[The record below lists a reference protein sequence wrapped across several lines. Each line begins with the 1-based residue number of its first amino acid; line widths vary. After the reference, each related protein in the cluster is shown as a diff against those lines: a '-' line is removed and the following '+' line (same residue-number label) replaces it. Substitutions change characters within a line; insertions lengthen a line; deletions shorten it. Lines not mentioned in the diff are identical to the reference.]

1 MDLKI
6 KTETEEFHGRTC
18 GIIKQENKFLI
29 MRVNKTSYFHIP
41 GGHIE
46 IGEDSKEAIIR
57 EIKEEIGCD
66 VQEANLFLKEFSQND
81 IIINQENFWIRNNR
95 KCHGIE
101 FYYIIKPKQQLQMID
116 CEKVEIDKGEEKLL
130 ELKWVTSEELKDIDL
145 RPTNI
150 RDMLINGEYF
160 KGLSHIVKMG

>member
-6 KTETEEFHGRTC
+6 KTEAEEFHVRTC

-29 MRVNKTSYFHIP
+29 MRVNKTPYYHIP

-46 IGEDSKEAIIR
+46 IGEDSKQAVIR

-66 VQEANLFLKEFSQND
+66 VKEAILFSIE
-81 IIINQENFWIRNNR
+81 ENFWTRNNK

-101 FYYIIKPKQQLQMID
+101 FYYIIKPKQQLQMQD
-116 CEKVEIDKGEEKLL
+116 CEKIENDKGEEKLL
-130 ELKWVTSEELKDIDL
+130 HFKWVTLEELKEIDL
-145 RPTNI
+145 RPSNI
-150 RDMLINGEYF
+150 KDMLINEEYL
-160 KGLSHIVKMG
+160 KGLTHIVKKS

>member
-6 KTETEEFHGRTC
+6 MTETEEFHGRTC

-29 MRVNKTSYFHIP
+29 MRVNKTSYYHIP

-46 IGEDSKEAIIR
+46 LGEDSEQALTR

-66 VQEANLFLKEFSQND
+66 IQQINLFA
-81 IIINQENFWIRNNR
+81 IQENFWTRNNK

-101 FYYIIKPKQQLQMID
+101 FYYIIKPKQRLQMID
-116 CEKVEIDKGEEKLL
+116 YEENEIDKGEGKLL
-130 ELKWVTSEELKDIDL
+130 EFKWVTLDDLKDIDL
-145 RPTNI
+145 RPNNI
-150 RDMLINGEYF
+150 RDMLISEEYLNGL
-160 KGLSHIVKMG
+160 KHIVKRV

>member
-6 KTETEEFHGRTC
+6 KTEKEEFHGRTC
-18 GIIKQENKFLI
+18 GIIKQEDKFLI
-29 MRVNKTSYFHIP
+29 MRVNKTSYYHIP

-46 IGEDSKEAIIR
+46 IGEDSKQAVIR

-66 VQEANLFLKEFSQND
+66 VQEANLFL
-81 IIINQENFWIRNNR
+81 IQENFWTRNAK

-101 FYYIIKPKQQLQMID
+101 FYYIIKPEQQLQMQDHERI
-116 CEKVEIDKGEEKLL
+116 ENDKGEEKLL
-130 ELKWVTSEELKDIDL
+130 EFKWVTVKELKNTDL

>member
-6 KTETEEFHGRTC
+6 KTEKEEFHGRTC

-29 MRVNKTSYFHIP
+29 MRVDKTPYYHIP

-46 IGEDSKEAIIR
+46 VGEDSEHAIIR

-66 VQEANLFLKEFSQND
+66 VQKAKLFV
-81 IIINQENFWIRNNR
+81 IQENFWTRNNK

-101 FYYIIKPKQQLQMID
+101 FYYIIKPKQQLEMKNYERI
-116 CEKVEIDKGEEKLL
+116 ENDKGKERLL
-130 ELKWVTSEELKDIDL
+130 EFKWVTSKELMIIDL

-150 RDMLINGEYF
+150 RDMLINEEYLN
-160 KGLSHIVKMG
+160 GLTHVVKRM

>member
-6 KTETEEFHGRTC
+6 KTEKEEFHARAC
-18 GIIKQENKFLI
+18 GIIKQKNSFLI
-29 MRVNKTSYFHIP
+29 MRVNKTPYYHIP

-46 IGEDSKEAIIR
+46 IGEDSKQAVIR

-66 VQEANLFLKEFSQND
+66 IEKAELFA
-81 IIINQENFWIRNNR
+81 IQENFWTRNDQ

-101 FYYIIKPKQQLQMID
+101 FYYIIKPKQELQMKDYERI
-116 CEKVEIDKGEEKLL
+116 ENDKGEEKLL
-130 ELKWVTSEELKDIDL
+130 EFKWVTSKELKDIDL

-150 RDMLINGEYF
+150 RDMLINEEYI
-160 KGLSHIVKMG
+160 KGLTHIVKRG

>member
-1 MDLKI
+1 
-6 KTETEEFHGRTC
+6 
-18 GIIKQENKFLI
+18 

-66 VQEANLFLKEFSQND
+66 VQEANLFV
-81 IIINQENFWIRNNR
+81 IQENFWIRNNR

-150 RDMLINGEYF
+150 RDMLINGDYL
-160 KGLSHIVKMG
+160 KGLAHIVKRS

>member
-6 KTETEEFHGRTC
+6 KTEKEEFHGRTC

-29 MRVNKTSYFHIP
+29 MRVNKTSYYHIP

-46 IGEDSKEAIIR
+46 IGEDSEQAVIR

-66 VQEANLFLKEFSQND
+66 VQEASLFS
-81 IIINQENFWIRNNR
+81 IQENFWTRNAK

-101 FYYIIKPKQQLQMID
+101 FYYIIKSKQQ
-116 CEKVEIDKGEEKLL
+116 
-130 ELKWVTSEELKDIDL
+130 
-145 RPTNI
+145 
-150 RDMLINGEYF
+150 
-160 KGLSHIVKMG
+160 

>member
-6 KTETEEFHGRTC
+6 KTEAEEFHVRTC

-46 IGEDSKEAIIR
+46 IGEDSKQAVIR

-66 VQEANLFLKEFSQND
+66 VKEAKLFSIE
-81 IIINQENFWIRNNR
+81 ENFWTRNNK

-101 FYYIIKPKQQLQMID
+101 FYYIIKPKQQLQMQD
-116 CEKVEIDKGEEKLL
+116 CEKIENDKGEEKLL
-130 ELKWVTSEELKDIDL
+130 HFKWVTLEEIKEIDL
-145 RPTNI
+145 RPSNI
-150 RDMLINGEYF
+150 KDMLINEEYL
-160 KGLSHIVKMG
+160 KGLTHIVKKS

>member
-6 KTETEEFHGRTC
+6 KTETEEFHVRTC

-29 MRVNKTSYFHIP
+29 MKVNKTSYYHIP

-46 IGEDSKEAIIR
+46 IGEDSEQAVIR

-66 VQEANLFLKEFSQND
+66 VKEAKLFSIE
-81 IIINQENFWIRNNR
+81 ENFWTRNNK

-101 FYYIIKPKQQLQMID
+101 FYYIIKPKQQLQMQD
-116 CEKVEIDKGEEKLL
+116 CEKIENDKGEEKLL
-130 ELKWVTSEELKDIDL
+130 HFKWVTLEEIKEIDL
-145 RPTNI
+145 RPSNI
-150 RDMLINGEYF
+150 KDMLINEEYL
-160 KGLSHIVKMG
+160 KGLTHIVKKS

>member
-57 EIKEEIGCD
+57 EIKEEIGCE
-66 VQEANLFLKEFSQND
+66 VEEANLFA
-81 IIINQENFWIRNNR
+81 IQENFWTRDNK

-101 FYYIIKPKQQLQMID
+101 FYYIIKLKQQLQMKN
-116 CEKVEIDKGEEKLL
+116 CEKIENDKGEEKLL
-130 ELKWVTSEELKDIDL
+130 EFKWLTPKELKNIDL
-145 RPTNI
+145 RPANI
-150 RDMLINGEYF
+150 KDMLVNQDYL
-160 KGLSHIVKMG
+160 KGLSHIIKRK

>member
-6 KTETEEFHGRTC
+6 KTEAEEFHVRTC

-29 MRVNKTSYFHIP
+29 MRVNKTPYYHIP

-46 IGEDSKEAIIR
+46 IGEDSKQAVIR

-66 VQEANLFLKEFSQND
+66 VQEAKLFSIE
-81 IIINQENFWIRNNR
+81 ENFWTRNNK

-101 FYYIIKPKQQLQMID
+101 FYYIIKPKQQLQMQD
-116 CEKVEIDKGEEKLL
+116 CEKIENDKGEEKLL
-130 ELKWVTSEELKDIDL
+130 HFKWVTLEEIKEIDL
-145 RPTNI
+145 RPSNI
-150 RDMLINGEYF
+150 KDMLINEEYL
-160 KGLSHIVKMG
+160 KGLTHIVKKS